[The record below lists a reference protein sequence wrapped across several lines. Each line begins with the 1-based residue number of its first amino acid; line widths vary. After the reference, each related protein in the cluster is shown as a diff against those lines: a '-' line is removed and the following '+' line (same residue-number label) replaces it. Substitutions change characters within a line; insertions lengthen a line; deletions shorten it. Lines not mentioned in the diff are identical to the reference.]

1 MVKLIAID
9 MDGTLLTPNH
19 TISERNIAAIKHAI
33 SEGIEVVIATGRAY
47 KDALEIV
54 ESTGLELPFI
64 CLNGALII
72 NDTKEVL
79 STLSIA
85 PNLIKEIASELDSE
99 MLHYNVYTDKTVYTT
114 SIDEEIEQYQLFI
127 DAMGG
132 DINADERVKARL
144 EKGHLVEVEDF
155 SEVYQ
160 REDEVVLKYL
170 AKSSNRANL
179 QRSQHYFNAIEGLY
193 ATSSGPGN
201 IEVTA
206 KGAQKGKAL
215 VKLCERMNITMDDCM
230 AIGDNYNDLSML
242 KRAGTSIVMGNA
254 AIDIKSYADIV
265 VGSNVEDGVA
275 EAIEG
280 ILNSN

>member
-19 TISERNIAAIKHAI
+19 TISERNIAAIQRAKE
-33 SEGIEVVIATGRAY
+33 EGIEVVIATGRAY
-47 KDALEIV
+47 NDAREIV

-79 STLSIA
+79 NSLRIA

-114 SIDEEIEQYQLFI
+114 SVEDEIEQYQLFI
-127 DAMGG
+127 EAMGG
-132 DINADERVKARL
+132 DINADERVKARV
-144 EKGHLVEVEDF
+144 EKGYLVEVEDF
-155 SEVYQ
+155 AEVYQ

-179 QRSQHYFNAIEGLY
+179 QRSQTYFNAIEGLY

-215 VKLCERMNITMDDCM
+215 GVLCERMGITMDDCM

-242 KRAGTSIVMGNA
+242 KRAGTSVVMGNA

-280 ILNSN
+280 ILNRK

>member
-19 TISERNIAAIKHAI
+19 TISERNIAAIERAK

-47 KDALEIV
+47 HDAREIV

-79 STLSIA
+79 NSHSIA
-85 PNLIKEIASELDSE
+85 PHLIKEIVSELDSE
-99 MLHYNVYTDKTVYTT
+99 LLHYNVYTDKTVYTT
-114 SIDEEIEQYQLFI
+114 SIEDEIEQYQHFI
-127 DAMGG
+127 DVMGG
-132 DINADERVKARL
+132 DINAEERVRARI
-144 EKGHLVEVEDF
+144 EKGYLVEVEDF
-155 SEVYQ
+155 DEVYQ
-160 REDEVVLKYL
+160 REDEDVLKYL

-179 QRSQHYFNAIEGLY
+179 QRSQHYLNAIDGLY

-206 KGAQKGKAL
+206 KDAQKGKAL
-215 VKLCERMNITMDDCM
+215 AMYCERMGITMDDCM

-242 KRAGTSIVMGNA
+242 KRAGTSVVMGNG

-280 ILNSN
+280 ILNRN

>member
-19 TISERNIAAIKHAI
+19 TISERNIAAIQGAQE
-33 SEGIEVVIATGRAY
+33 EGIEVVIATGRAY
-47 KDALEIV
+47 NDAREIV

-79 STLSIA
+79 NSLSIA
-85 PNLIKEIASELDSE
+85 PNLIKDIASELDSE

-114 SIDEEIEQYQLFI
+114 SVEDEIEQYQLFI
-127 DAMGG
+127 EAMGG
-132 DINADERVKARL
+132 DINAEERVRTRV
-144 EKGHLVEVEDF
+144 EKGYLVEVHDF
-155 SEVYQ
+155 TEVYQ

-179 QRSQHYFNAIEGLY
+179 QRSQTYFNAMEGLY

-215 VKLCERMNITMDDCM
+215 EVLCKRMGITMNDCM

-242 KRAGTSIVMGNA
+242 KRAGTSVVMGNA

-280 ILNSN
+280 ILNRN